1 MVLHLSEKAGV
12 EGEGWVF
19 ISISCLRQREPLTFP
34 GSTAIMPWEPL
45 LFICAAIFSQGIIA
59 QRTALFL
66 QYE

>member
-19 ISISCLRQREPLTFP
+19 ISISCRKQREPLTFP

-45 LFICAAIFSQGIIA
+45 LFISTIFSQSIIA